1 MFETISDER
10 EISAVKLAVV
20 ALNQAALVVLVWV
33 VKCSCVGSA
42 PSAVQLPDRVTSILL
57 FSECLFSRNNSD
69 ILIRYYIVKS
79 VSFFVR
85 RTIDQMV

>member
-33 VKCSCVGSA
+33 V
-42 PSAVQLPDRVTSILL
+42 
-57 FSECLFSRNNSD
+57 
-69 ILIRYYIVKS
+69 
-79 VSFFVR
+79 
-85 RTIDQMV
+85 